1 MVPTTS
7 APINAFLANNLSD
20 VGSRSGVVPAQ
31 NPFVLPQSVT
41 PADTADESALNDR
54 RDQQR
59 QQQQALQQLA
69 GRQQQSFRDLARPQV
84 VLLPSDEAELFAVRV
99 LDTGNSI
106 PQVIS
111 HSADVSDEV
120 NRSRRQA
127 LATDDR
133 EKLSEDLQK
142 RAQQAVATLYARN
155 NNVVYNVT
163 PIFYEAA

>member
-7 APINAFLANNLSD
+7 ASINAFLANNFSD

-31 NPFVLPQSVT
+31 SPFVLPQSVT

-54 RDQQR
+54 RN
-59 QQQQALQQLA
+59 QQQQQQQQLQQLQS
-69 GRQQQSFRDLARPQV
+69 RQRSLRDLARPQV
-84 VLLPSDEAELFAVRV
+84 SILPSDEAELFAVRV

-111 HSADVSDEV
+111 HSADVSDTA
-120 NRSRRQA
+120 NRIRRQA
-127 LATDDR
+127 LAVDDR

-142 RAQQAVATLYARN
+142 RAQQSVATLYARN